1 MDNCVRRNVL
11 LAVCLPE
18 CTELR
23 MHVAPLIVCVL
34 MARWHLLDRVD
45 VNVDVC
51 SWVRGVEH
59 LAERQD
65 EAACGVLGKV
75 MRACQ
80 LQGNTMTGCYYS
92 FM

>member
-18 CTELR
+18 CAELR

-34 MARWHLLDRVD
+34 MAWWHLLDRVD
-45 VNVDVC
+45 VNVDVRGR
-51 SWVRGVEH
+51 VRGVEH

-65 EAACGVLGKV
+65 EATCGVLGESP
-75 MRACQ
+75 
-80 LQGNTMTGCYYS
+80 L
-92 FM
+92 